1 MKYNWLLFDADGTLF
16 DYDRTEWAALQDTFE
31 SLGLPYQARYASVY
45 RQINADIWLDFE
57 KGRITQERL
66 RTKRFELLFDAV
78 QIACDPEVFSP
89 KYLTSLASYADLVD
103 GAEEVLRELHGQAG
117 LLLITNGLS
126 DVQRSR
132 FARSTVMQYFAD
144 VVISEEVGAAKPGP
158 EIFDVAFAKMGHPK
172 REEVLM
178 IGDSLTSD
186 IKGGNLYGI
195 DTCWF
200 NPGRRQR
207 DSDVRVRYEISELEE
222 LLDILGDGHGSGGL
236 RPGEVNIR

>member
-1 MKYNWLLFDADGTLF
+1 MKYKWLLFDADGTLF
-16 DYDRTEWAALQDTFE
+16 DYDRAEGAALQDTFE
-31 SLGLPYQARYASVY
+31 LLGLPYDAGYATVY
-45 RQINADIWLDFE
+45 RQINSDIWLDFE

-78 QIACDPEVFSP
+78 QIACDPAVFSP

-144 VVISEEVGAAKPGP
+144 VVISEEVGAAKPDP
-158 EIFDVAFAKMGHPK
+158 EIFDVAFAKMGYPERK
-172 REEVLM
+172 EVLM
-178 IGDSLTSD
+178 VGDSLTSD

-200 NPGRRQR
+200 NPGRRPR
-207 DSDVRVRYEISELEE
+207 DRDVRIRYEIGKLKE
-222 LLDILGDGHGSGGL
+222 LLDILGDGHG
-236 RPGEVNIR
+236 PGALQPDRGSIE